1 MVRSLLTLLAAAV
14 LSAAALC
21 AQANIGR
28 RAPGF
33 ALPDLNF
40 NYHDL
45 YDYRG
50 KVVMLEFMKTSCPIC
65 NSFQRVHEKLRAKY
79 GAKLQILTVVL
90 PPDNQMSVGQ
100 FIAQHQVKTPILF
113 DSSQVLA
120 SYLKA
125 TPKSTEVALPH
136 VFLID
141 PSGIIRKDYIY
152 GAGTEPVFDTG
163 APLMKDI
170 DGMLGAAA
178 APKPA
183 PAKPK
188 SSK

>member
-1 MVRSLLTLLAAAV
+1 MRSFLTLTAGIVLAAA
-14 LSAAALC
+14 SF
-21 AQANIGR
+21 AQSHAGR

-33 ALPDLNF
+33 SLPDLNF

-50 KVVMLEFMKTSCPIC
+50 KVVLLEFMKTSCPVC
-65 NSFQRVHEKLRAKY
+65 NSFQRVHEKLRTKY

-90 PPDNQMSVGQ
+90 PPDTQATVGQ
-100 FIAQHQVKTPILF
+100 FISQHQVKTPILF

-125 TPKSTEVALPH
+125 TPRDTDVALPH

-141 PSGIIRKDYIY
+141 QNGTIRKDYIY
-152 GAGTEPVFDTG
+152 GAGTEAVFGTG
-163 APLMKDI
+163 VPLMSEI
-170 DGMLGAAA
+170 DAMLGGAA
-178 APKPA
+178 APKP
-183 PAKPK
+183 PVKGKTK
-188 SSK
+188 SF